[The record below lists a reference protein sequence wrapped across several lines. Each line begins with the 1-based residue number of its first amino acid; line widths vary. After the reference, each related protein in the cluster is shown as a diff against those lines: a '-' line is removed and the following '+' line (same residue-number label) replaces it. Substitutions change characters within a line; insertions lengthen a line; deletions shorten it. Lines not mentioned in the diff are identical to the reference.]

1 MTIANPFA
9 ARVGKTRRGQIST
22 RLFRPR
28 AGLLTV
34 LYVVLT
40 LAILYVLYIDFE
52 NRARHVAALQAEK
65 YAMSWAEFLGHGI
78 GREAGI
84 FQGNVPTDADRR
96 FMASALS
103 VPGIFQFKLFAPN
116 GDLLLVSN
124 ADGLAMSPLRDH
136 NAEVAEV
143 VAATGASQSFLK
155 DGRTKAD
162 RPDVYVETYVP
173 VRVGGNV
180 IGVAE
185 VYLDESVAARHFH
198 LEFLALGVE
207 VTGAIAV
214 LLLVPC
220 LTVYMVLRRL
230 RAQRRDLIAQRQRAE
245 RAEQVKA
252 DFMACMS
259 HDLRTPLNSI
269 LGFSDLMRHGI
280 GRAKDAEACAEYAD
294 MIHNSGSNMLA
305 LVNDILDLSAVESTK
320 SAYNAR
326 PLELGSVLSAC
337 IAEVRAANPDRDVAI
352 HLDLSDPPPVPLI
365 DPHAFNRIAS
375 NLLSNAIKF
384 TADGGRIDI
393 RGRMA
398 GGDVH
403 VDFIDTGVG
412 LAPEEIQRIVEPF
425 AQLGRN
431 PHVAQKG
438 VGLGLAIVKG
448 LLVKAGGAMEITST
462 PGQGTTVTVTLPAA

>member
-1 MTIANPFA
+1 MTIANPSNEWA
-9 ARVGKTRRGQIST
+9 KKTPRRWVPA
-22 RLFRPR
+22 LPFRSR

-34 LYVVLT
+34 IYAVLT
-40 LAILYVLYIDFE
+40 LGILYALYIDFE
-52 NRARHVAALQAEK
+52 NRARDVAVLQAEK
-65 YAMSWAEFLGHGI
+65 YSLSWAEFLGHGI
-78 GREAGI
+78 GHDTEV
-84 FQGNVPTDADRR
+84 FQGEVPTDTERR

-116 GDLLLVSN
+116 GDLVLVSN

-136 NAEVAEV
+136 NAEVAAA
-143 VAATGASQSFLK
+143 VAATGVSQSFLK
-155 DGRTKAD
+155 DGRGKID

-173 VRVGGNV
+173 VRVDGNV

-185 VYLDESVAARHFH
+185 VYLDESVASRQIHMQ
-198 LEFLALGVE
+198 FLALGV
-207 VTGAIAV
+207 VVSGAIAV

-220 LTVYMVLRRL
+220 IAVYMVLRRL
-230 RAQRRDLIAQRQRAE
+230 RAQRRDLIAQRERAE

-280 GRAKDAEACAEYAD
+280 GRAKDAEACAEYAE
-294 MIHNSGSNMLA
+294 MIHHSGSNMLA

-384 TADGGRIDI
+384 TSDGGRIDI
-393 RGRMA
+393 RGRTA

-448 LLVKAGGAMEITST
+448 LLVKASGSMEITST